1 MTTDLF
7 GKIYTGIM
15 SVYFMV
21 SGFSALMD
29 IDSKLNRIGLSAIDL
44 DGKVAFILIYCSLMI
59 GIGVAI
65 SLIFYFSKTWVYSAI
80 LAVTI
85 ITSFVSF
92 RIIGALM
99 VGEITNTQISFIF
112 IEVIEATA
120 GLYLIIKSGKFNK
133 KISEDGEIVK

>member
-29 IDSKLNRIGLSAIDL
+29 IDSKLNRIGLSAIDS
-44 DGKVAFILIYCSLMI
+44 DGKVAFILIYCSLMVGI
-59 GIGVAI
+59 GIAI
-65 SLIFYFSKTWVYSAI
+65 SLIFYLSKTWVYSAI

-85 ITSFVSF
+85 ITSFVFF
-92 RIIGALM
+92 RMIGAVM
-99 VGEITNTQISFIF
+99 IGEITNTQISFILVE
-112 IEVIEATA
+112 IIEAAA
-120 GLYLIIKSGKFNK
+120 GLFLIIKSGQFNK
-133 KISEDGEIVK
+133 KKLEGMEGL